1 MTDHAGSADSSAAER
16 VKLSVILVAYDM
28 AREIPRSLQSL
39 SPTYQRGVS
48 AHDYEVLVID
58 NGSPARMDAATVE
71 AFGSR
76 FHYHYLENPPP
87 SPAAALNYG
96 ASQAQGEILCF
107 MIDGAHLLT
116 PGVLKLALA
125 AFRAFSEPVVLTR
138 YFFLGP
144 GEQNDT
150 ILQGYDQAREDALL
164 QRIGWPEDGY
174 RLFEIGEPLIGG
186 VPKITWFNK
195 MMESNCLFMRRD
207 VFAAIGGADERFDL
221 PGCGFLNM
229 DMCRE
234 ATELTG
240 TEPVLLVGE
249 GTFHQ
254 VHGGTTTNVTPEQ
267 RDARVATYRRQ
278 YEAIRGRDFR
288 AGEKDVF
295 YLGHLPT
302 LHSKIHLKNRPSQP
316 GQVSQ
321 EWKDAVSGK
330 R

>member
-1 MTDHAGSADSSAAER
+1 
-16 VKLSVILVAYDM
+16 
-28 AREIPRSLQSL
+28 
-39 SPTYQRGVS
+39 
-48 AHDYEVLVID
+48 
-58 NGSPARMDAATVE
+58 
-71 AFGSR
+71 
-76 FHYHYLENPPP
+76 
-87 SPAAALNYG
+87 
-96 ASQAQGEILCF
+96 
-107 MIDGAHLLT
+107 
-116 PGVLKLALA
+116 
-125 AFRAFSEPVVLTR
+125 
-138 YFFLGP
+138 
-144 GEQNDT
+144 
-150 ILQGYDQAREDALL
+150 
-164 QRIGWPEDGY
+164 
-174 RLFEIGEPLIGG
+174 
-186 VPKITWFNK
+186 

-221 PGCGFLNM
+221 PGGGFLNM

-234 ATELTG
+234 ATELAG

-254 VHGGTTTNVTPEQ
+254 VHGGTTTNVTPEK
-267 RDARVATYRRQ
+267 RDERVATYRRQ

-316 GQVSQ
+316 QQVSQ